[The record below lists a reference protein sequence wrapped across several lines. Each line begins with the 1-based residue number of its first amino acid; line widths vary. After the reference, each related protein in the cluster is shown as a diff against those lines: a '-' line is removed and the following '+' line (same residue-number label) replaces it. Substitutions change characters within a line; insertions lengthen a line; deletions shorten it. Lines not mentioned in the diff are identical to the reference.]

1 MADQDE
7 SRKRARSPSPTS
19 DVEPSTQGSL
29 VPDEKPA
36 GQAAAQVP
44 VKAEPIP
51 KKAMRASGTGGDGP
65 SSSAGAGGGGSS
77 DGPAGI
83 GAFFASLVAAHTH
96 FIVLVD
102 DLDPD
107 IVSASML
114 KDLSASHGGFMRM
127 LIRKYERFKRT

>member
-1 MADQDE
+1 
-7 SRKRARSPSPTS
+7 
-19 DVEPSTQGSL
+19 
-29 VPDEKPA
+29 
-36 GQAAAQVP
+36 
-44 VKAEPIP
+44 
-51 KKAMRASGTGGDGP
+51 MRASGTGGGGP
-65 SSSAGAGGGGSS
+65 SSGAGAGGGGSN